1 MLSCSPIAADARQ
14 ASFERALHEH
24 LHKLQQLL
32 LFRNAVLLGHSAEVV
47 GDYVEKMAQETL
59 ETQLTLAI
67 NEKVYATICTAE

>member
-1 MLSCSPIAADARQ
+1 MLNCSPIAADLRQ

-67 NEKVYATICTAE
+67 NEKV